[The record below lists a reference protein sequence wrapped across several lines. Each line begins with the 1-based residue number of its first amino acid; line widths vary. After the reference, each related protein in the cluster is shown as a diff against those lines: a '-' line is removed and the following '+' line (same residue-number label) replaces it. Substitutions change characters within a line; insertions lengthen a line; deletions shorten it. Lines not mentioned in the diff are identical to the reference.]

1 MALKEILEVAVVD
14 DTAVSRGL
22 LVNALEEIGI
32 RKIEIFKNGAE
43 ALDHLKRMPRHLVV
57 SDFNMPK
64 LDGLGLLE
72 GLRQYEPTA
81 KIGFV
86 LVTGRADP
94 DMIQKGRAL
103 HMNNYLEKPVDTPK
117 MKTCIEAIVG
127 SLD

>member
-1 MALKEILEVAVVD
+1 MALKDLIEIAVVD

-22 LVNALEEIGI
+22 IVNALEEMGI
-32 RKIEIFKNGAE
+32 RNIEIFKNGEE
-43 ALDHLKRMPRHLVV
+43 ALEHLMKAPRHLVI

-72 GLRQYEPTA
+72 GLRAYEPTK

-86 LVTGRADP
+86 LVTGRGDATL
-94 DMIQKGRAL
+94 IERGKAL

-117 MKTCIEAIVG
+117 MKACIEAIVG

>member
-22 LVNALEEIGI
+22 LVNCLEEIGI
-32 RKIEIFKNGAE
+32 RNIEIFKNGE
-43 ALDHLKRMPRHLVV
+43 DALDHLKKMPRHLVV

-72 GLRQYEPTA
+72 GLRTYEPTSR
-81 KIGFV
+81 IGFV

-94 DMIQKGRAL
+94 DMIQKGQSL
-103 HMNNYLEKPVDTPK
+103 HMNNYLEKPVDTKK
-117 MKTCIEAIVG
+117 MKACIEAIVG
-127 SLD
+127 GLD